1 MQKRGN
7 GRTFCISQR
16 MGCKVMK
23 VQKPASEISLDADLG
38 EIWSKDVKLPD
49 DGLVNRR
56 QDSERFF
63 HIKEGVGREKGREVQ
78 GRGWGWGREGWRW
91 GELGWGELLLK
102 RRRVGCLLRLESFL
116 TLWQIQENAFYI
128 AALPSCCPR
137 RHFNKMSKYCNSG
150 NI

>member
-7 GRTFCISQR
+7 GRTFSISQR
-16 MGCKVMK
+16 MGCIVMK

-63 HIKEGVGREKGREVQ
+63 HIKEGVGREKGRVVQ
-78 GRGWGWGREGWRW
+78 GRGWGREGWRW

-102 RRRVGCLLRLESFL
+102 RRCLLRLESFL
-116 TLWQIQENAFYI
+116 TLWQVEENTFYI
-128 AALPSCCPR
+128 AARGAARGGIFTKCQNIVTVGT
-137 RHFNKMSKYCNSG
+137 FN
-150 NI
+150 